1 LELFFRRQIFF
12 EKSPK
17 FGKIAA
23 GDLKRANIF
32 VDLDYQISY
41 SSDFFL
47 MSVFELTNRGGV
59 LASRKKT
66 RFLGSPWRRKR
77 GRCTTI
83 CGMEKTVRF
92 EILISLRNGHIR
104 DNR

>member
-1 LELFFRRQIFF
+1 LEKLLPVI
-12 EKSPK
+12 
-17 FGKIAA
+17 
-23 GDLKRANIF
+23 LKRANIF
-32 VDLDYQISY
+32 VDLDYQIPIQVI
-41 SSDFFL
+41 FF
-47 MSVFELTNRGGV
+47 MSVFELANRGGV